1 MARFVPL
8 PANYQICTAC
18 LVKGPELTRYMYYYK
33 ERPEAPLVGS
43 SMYQGLVVLPK
54 ERNMDRGQQESGI
67 ERLEGVLILQ

>member
-1 MARFVPL
+1 
-8 PANYQICTAC
+8 
-18 LVKGPELTRYMYYYK
+18 MYYYK